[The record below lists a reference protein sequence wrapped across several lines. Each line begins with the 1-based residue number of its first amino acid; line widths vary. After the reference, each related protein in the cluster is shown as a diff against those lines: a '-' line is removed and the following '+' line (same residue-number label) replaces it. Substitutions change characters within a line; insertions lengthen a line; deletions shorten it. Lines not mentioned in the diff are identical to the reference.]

1 MQAVRTWLA
10 WSVHLYTAL
19 GGVLGFVALDAA
31 FRADYRL
38 SFTMLALALLIDSS
52 DGALA
57 RKLRVKHVVPSI
69 DGELLDNIID
79 YFTYVVVPVAIF
91 MQPGV
96 LPPAARYLALTVLLA
111 SAFGFCRTDAK
122 GVIEHYF
129 RGFPSYWNVMAFYF
143 VVLRTPPDVNL
154 AIMLI
159 AVVFVF
165 VPMRWIYP
173 SRMERMRGITIGLG
187 VLWGLL
193 GVVMIARLPEASQTL
208 GWISLYFPL
217 YYVVGSVVYHLRTA

>member
-1 MQAVRTWLA
+1 
-10 WSVHLYTAL
+10 
-19 GGVLGFVALDAA
+19 
-31 FRADYRL
+31 
-38 SFTMLALALLIDSS
+38 
-52 DGALA
+52 
-57 RKLRVKHVVPSI
+57 
-69 DGELLDNIID
+69 
-79 YFTYVVVPVAIF
+79 
-91 MQPGV
+91 
-96 LPPAARYLALTVLLA
+96 
-111 SAFGFCRTDAK
+111 
-122 GVIEHYF
+122 
-129 RGFPSYWNVMAFYF
+129 
-143 VVLRTPPDVNL
+143 
-154 AIMLI
+154 MLI